1 MLTLRSRPGT
11 ALLSTDTLASLLQGQ
26 NLLPTQGLRSGCS
39 LCLGHCSPPLLTSSP
54 SCNTSLSSHV
64 ASSERPFSNP
74 PSDPDVCS
82 HPGTTALSPLFIVPS
97 LGYCPRLLTKMWS
110 PCCQLCPWAG
120 HSSWHLA
127 PGGCLWS
134 QGQGTVAQDSTHEEG
149 SAGAKLAAGRAVGFT
164 RKPGG
169 WGTLRLRR
177 PEGSE
182 QVSSRNVPGSFLRAE
197 VIGKQT
203 NEHPKRS
210 KTRWK

>member
-1 MLTLRSRPGT
+1 MALKVKPALSPGRKDLLLTLRSRPGT

-110 PCCQLCPWAG
+110 PCCLLCPWAG

-127 PGGCLWS
+127 GVCGHRARGQWHRTARTRRAA
-134 QGQGTVAQDSTHEEG
+134 QGQSWRQAELWVSPGNREDGEPCASDGLRALNKSAQGTFLGLS
-149 SAGAKLAAGRAVGFT
+149 
-164 RKPGG
+164 
-169 WGTLRLRR
+169 
-177 PEGSE
+177 SE
-182 QVSSRNVPGSFLRAE
+182 QR
-197 VIGKQT
+197 
-203 NEHPKRS
+203 
-210 KTRWK
+210 